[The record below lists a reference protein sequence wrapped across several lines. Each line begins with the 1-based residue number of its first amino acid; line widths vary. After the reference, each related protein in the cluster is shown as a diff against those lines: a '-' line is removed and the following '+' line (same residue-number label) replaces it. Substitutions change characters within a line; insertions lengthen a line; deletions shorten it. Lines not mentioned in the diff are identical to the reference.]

1 MNGIQENEPLDD
13 EKMGACL
20 SQNFVEYCMQM
31 DIKNYLK
38 GEERKK
44 IEEKKPNL
52 ELYQRLKKRNGK

>member
-13 EKMGACL
+13 ENMGAHL

-31 DIKNYLK
+31 DIKNYLN